1 MILFRGDEFE
11 EMLYSAGVRYTLIAE
26 VDGAKIF
33 EGSYEDIN
41 EVLHGAGKA
50 EQMVIEKIDQ
60 LLVDKEARLIK
71 KATGYNIN

>member
-1 MILFRGDEFE
+1 MIFFRGDKFE

-50 EQMVIEKIDQ
+50 
-60 LLVDKEARLIK
+60 
-71 KATGYNIN
+71 